1 MAVWWVLSMLYFFV
15 QVLSTTLYPDL
26 GCDTSSVWNFCACSS
41 DVISWGNKWWHHESA
56 GVFLSLHVREP
67 KTVLDSGFHAVDS
80 GIQVLNASLCQWN
93 LDSRF
98 QLLVG
103 FRIPWA
109 VCRILKPR
117 ILDSTSKMLNI
128 RINFLDSKSGFPY
141 VEQFLG
147 YLLVLCFLC

>member
-1 MAVWWVLSMLYFFV
+1 MFFFLFKCWALHCTQIWVVTRHQYGISALFPQMSFHGETSGGIMK
-15 QVLSTTLYPDL
+15 VL
-26 GCDTSSVWNFCACSS
+26 V
-41 DVISWGNKWWHHESA
+41 
-56 GVFLSLHVREP
+56 VFLLLHVREP

-103 FRIPWA
+103 FRIPWD
-109 VCRILKPR
+109 VFRILKPR
-117 ILDSTSKMLNI
+117 IPDSTSKILNI
-128 RINFLDSKSGFPY
+128 RINFLDSKSGFSY

-147 YLLVLCFLC
+147 YLLVLLLFVRSV